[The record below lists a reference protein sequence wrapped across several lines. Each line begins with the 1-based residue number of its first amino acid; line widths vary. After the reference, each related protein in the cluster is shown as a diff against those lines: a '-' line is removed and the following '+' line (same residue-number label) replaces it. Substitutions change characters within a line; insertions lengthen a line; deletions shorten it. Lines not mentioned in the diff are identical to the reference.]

1 MYLPGGGFKKAA
13 VKILVVG
20 QGGREHAICRALAN
34 DGATLVAAPG
44 NPGIA
49 SHARCVAVKVDD
61 VEGLVALARDER
73 VDLVVPGPEA
83 ALVAGL
89 ADALQ
94 AANIPCCGPSRAAAQ
109 LEGSKAFMREIA
121 YAAEVDSPIFRVV
134 RRTDELAT
142 AMADMPGLPVVKADG
157 LCAGKGVVLPD
168 TREDCVAAARDYL
181 GGSLGEAGRTVVLE
195 ERLAGVEASLFYACD
210 GENLVALPHARDHK
224 RIDDNDRGP
233 NTGGMGA
240 VSPNPVLDGRREQHV
255 RDEIVLPV
263 VRELKRRETPYVG
276 FLYAGVMIAPTGEIK
291 LLEFNARLGDP
302 EAQAILP
309 RLGRGELTRL
319 CLATAA
325 GKLADFKLVV
335 DHRTTVA
342 VVISAE
348 GYPGEPRK
356 GDPITVDPALAT
368 ADRWLDHAGTRQ
380 DGDVLVTNGG
390 RVAAVVASATTLR
403 EARARAYAGVDMVHF
418 AGKHYR
424 RDIAQGDT

>member
-1 MYLPGGGFKKAA
+1 M
-13 VKILVVG
+13 KILVVG

-34 DGATLVAAPG
+34 DGATLIAAPG

-49 SHARCVAVKVDD
+49 AHARCAAVQVDD
-61 VEGLVALARDER
+61 IEAIVALARDEK

-83 ALVAGL
+83 SLVAGL
-89 ADALQ
+89 ADALK

-121 YAAEVDSPIFRVV
+121 YAAEVESPAFRIVH
-134 RRTDELAT
+134 RPDELAT
-142 AMADMPGLPVVKADG
+142 AMADIPGLPVVKADG

-168 TREDCVAAARDYL
+168 TREDCITAAREYL

-195 ERLAGVEASLFYACD
+195 ERLVGVEASLFYACD
-210 GENLVALPHARDHK
+210 GEHLVALPHARDHK
-224 RIDDNDRGP
+224 RIHDHDRGP

-240 VSPNPVLDGRREQHV
+240 VSPNPGIDGRREQHV
-255 RDEIVLPV
+255 REEIVMPV

-276 FLYAGVMIAPTGEIK
+276 FLYAGVMIAPSGEIK

-309 RLGRGELTRL
+309 RLGKGELTRL
-319 CLATAA
+319 CQATAA

-335 DHRTTVA
+335 DRRTTIA
-342 VVISAE
+342 VVVCAD

-356 GDPITVDPALAT
+356 GDTITVDPTLA
-368 ADRWLDHAGTRQ
+368 ASDRWLDHAGTKQ
-380 DGDVLVTNGG
+380 EGDKLVTNGG
-390 RVAAVVASATTLR
+390 RIAAVVASAATLR
-403 EARARAYAGVDMVHF
+403 EARARAYEGVDMVQF
-418 AGKHYR
+418 AGKHFR
-424 RDIAQGDT
+424 RDIAQGDS